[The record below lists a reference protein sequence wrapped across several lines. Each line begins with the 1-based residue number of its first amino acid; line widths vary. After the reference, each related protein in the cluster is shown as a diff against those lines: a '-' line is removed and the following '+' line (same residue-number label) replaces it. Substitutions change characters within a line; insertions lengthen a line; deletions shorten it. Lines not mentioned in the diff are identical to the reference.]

1 MTTTPF
7 NFEGQQVRVVTIDNE
22 PWLVGTD
29 VARCL
34 GYANPTDAL
43 GRVHP
48 DDKQTATL
56 ALSEGSRIV
65 TRERPIVSESGV
77 YALDFPSSLPD
88 DRAFRRWVTS
98 EVLPQIRKTG
108 AYSATPELTDDQIIA
123 QALQLTTARVEKLTA
138 RLAVVEPKAAAF
150 DRWLSSN
157 VHYGVAEVS
166 QALHDLGADTGRNRL
181 FAYMQERGWIYRD
194 QRGDWRPYQAQIE
207 TRRLAV
213 KLSRC
218 ENSRTGEEFAAHTV
232 RITAKGAVA
241 LAVMLNVAPADLA
254 EALTT
259 LDEEATA

>member
-1 MTTTPF
+1 MTELTQYT
-7 NFEGQQVRVVTIDNE
+7 FEGRELRALLIDGE
-22 PWLVGTD
+22 PWFVAAD
-29 VARCL
+29 VCTIL
-34 GYANPTDAL
+34 GIGNPTQAL
-43 GRVHP
+43 TRLDEDERTLISNEGRDVN
-48 DDKQTATL
+48 AV
-56 ALSEGSRIV
+56 SEAGLYVLILGSRKP
-65 TRERPIVSESGV
+65 E
-77 YALDFPSSLPD
+77 AKL
-88 DRAFRRWVTS
+88 FRRWVTHT
-98 EVLPQIRKTG
+98 VLPSIRKTG
-108 AYSATPELTDDQIIA
+108 SYGTVRELTEDELIHK
-123 QALQLTTARVEKLTA
+123 ALTLTAAKVESLTA

-166 QALHDLGADTGRNRL
+166 QALHDLGADMGRNRL
-181 FAYMQERGWIYRD
+181 FAYMQGQGWIY
-194 QRGDWRPYQAQIE
+194 RGDWRPYQAQIE
-207 TRRLAV
+207 TARLAV

>member
-1 MTTTPF
+1 MSITPF
-7 NFEGQQVRVVTIDNE
+7 AYGDQPVRVVTINDE

-56 ALSEGSRIV
+56 ALSEGSRTV
-65 TRERPIVSESGV
+65 ARDRTLVNESGMYLLV
-77 YALDFPSSLPD
+77 LGSTLASARTFQ
-88 DRAFRRWVTS
+88 RWVTS

-108 AYSATPELTDDQIIA
+108 SYSATPQLSEDQIVQ
-123 QALQLTTARVEKLTA
+123 QALAITAARVEKLTA
-138 RLAVVEPKAAAF
+138 QLAIAQPKADAF

-157 VHYGVAEVS
+157 VHYGVAEVA
-166 QALHDLGADTGRNRL
+166 QALHDLGAHMGRNRL
-181 FAYMQERGWIYRD
+181 FVDMAARGWIYRD
-194 QRGDWRPYQAQIE
+194 PRGDWRPYQAQIE
-207 TRRLAV
+207 TGRLAV

-232 RITAKGAVA
+232 RITTKGAVA
-241 LAVMLNVAPADLA
+241 LADLLGVAPADLA
-254 EALTT
+254 NALDADN
-259 LDEEATA
+259 LAAA